1 MSTYESQWENPTFEK
16 KKNQAMTT
24 FLLLK
29 NIKSPSTHKITHNT
43 HFDPFSD
50 PNPTRQKQPQK
61 HPEFDT
67 ENKGEIKGDLEQR
80 NWSRK

>member
-1 MSTYESQWENPTFEK
+1 MSVNESSKGDPTFKK
-16 KKNQAMTT
+16 KKNQAMTG

-50 PNPTRQKQPQK
+50 PNPTRQK
-61 HPEFDT
+61 HPKFDP
-67 ENKGEIKGDLEQR
+67 ENKGEIKGYLELR
-80 NWSRK
+80 NPSRK